1 MPNNGTRSYL
11 IFILMFYIIPTLLLF
26 NLLSLKDITLAKRDL
41 TVMHDTLTSNT
52 YITTT
57 LYFTLI
63 SLSGLPFLAGFIGKW
78 YIFEILI
85 DYNNIMIVILLV
97 LASIFANIFYIRIFF
112 YISSRIR
119 FSNLKIKK
127 EKYIKY
133 LLLAI
138 LGFINFSLILLQE
151 PLIGGLLSLYS

>member
-1 MPNNGTRSYL
+1 
-11 IFILMFYIIPTLLLF
+11 
-26 NLLSLKDITLAKRDL
+26 
-41 TVMHDTLTSNT
+41 
-52 YITTT
+52 
-57 LYFTLI
+57 
-63 SLSGLPFLAGFIGKW
+63 
-78 YIFEILI
+78 
-85 DYNNIMIVILLV
+85 MIVILLV

-119 FSNLKIKK
+119 FSNLKINK